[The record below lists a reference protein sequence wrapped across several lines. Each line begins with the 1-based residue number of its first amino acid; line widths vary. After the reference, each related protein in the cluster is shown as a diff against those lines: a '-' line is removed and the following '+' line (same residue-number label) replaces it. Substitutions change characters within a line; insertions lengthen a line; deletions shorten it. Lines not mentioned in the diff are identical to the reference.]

1 LKKAAYI
8 IIAMIIFWNGVTH
21 TNDFNYR
28 YAVNH
33 SNPVNYYYQPQPGN
47 PRKPWGCPMQQ
58 NSWNNGIHP
67 LFEPSIPSRANLIL
81 LTPAIFG
88 AAAALT
94 VGFSLYGRSFSR
106 GYSKFIFFVNI
117 YAIIASLGAGT
128 YIFETLTLEERK
140 DAKLKDII
148 LPLITVIL
156 FFALLFNLVYSLY
169 PSSFSGTI
177 GKTRVTQFI
186 SFLSLSI
193 GSISVGETFNV
204 TPEKSGT
211 QIMAAVES
219 FWNLFVLSLLISLIT

>member
-1 LKKAAYI
+1 
-8 IIAMIIFWNGVTH
+8 MIIFWNGVTH

-47 PRKPWGCPMQQ
+47 PRKLWGCPMQK
-58 NSWNNGIHP
+58 NSWNNGIYP
-67 LFEPSIPSRANLIL
+67 LFEPPVPSRANPML

-94 VGFSLYGRSFSR
+94 VGFGLHGRSFSS

-117 YAIIASLGAGT
+117 YAVIASLGAGA
-128 YIFETLTLEERK
+128 YIFETLTLDESK

-148 LPLITVIL
+148 FPLITIIL
-156 FFALLFNLVYSLY
+156 FFALLFNLVYTLY

-177 GKTRVTQFI
+177 GKTPVTQLI

-211 QIMAAVES
+211 QILAAVES

>member
-1 LKKAAYI
+1 MNKAAYI
-8 IIAMIIFWNGVTH
+8 IIVMIIFWNGVTH

-28 YAVNH
+28 YAH
-33 SNPVNYYYQPQPGN
+33 SNPVNHYQPQPGN
-47 PRKPWGCPMQQ
+47 PRKLWGCPMQQ
-58 NSWNNGIHP
+58 NSWNNGIYP
-67 LFEPSIPSRANLIL
+67 LFKPPVPSRANPML

-94 VGFSLYGRSFSR
+94 VGFSLHGRSFSS

-117 YAIIASLGAGT
+117 YAVIASLGAGA
-128 YIFETLTLEERK
+128 YIFETLTLDESK

-148 LPLITVIL
+148 FPLITIIL
-156 FFALLFNLVYSLY
+156 FFALLFNLVYTLY